1 MDAAPLRCAILD
13 DYQGVAL
20 EYADWGPLTQRTQPR
35 VELRVFRQHLGDVD
49 SLVAAIGDCEI
60 VVAMRERTRFTAA
73 VLQRLP
79 RLRLLVTTGG
89 RNASIDLQAARARGV
104 VVCCTGSITT
114 GTSEHTWALLTA
126 LARNIPSEVSA
137 FRSGGPWQVGVGQDL
152 AGKRLGLVG
161 LGRIGARVARVGQ
174 AFEMQVQAWS
184 QNLTLERCRDLG
196 VEHAGSL
203 EALMASSDF
212 VSVHLVLSERTRGL
226 IDRSMLGRMKPS
238 AFLVNTSRGPIV
250 EESALVEALQQR
262 RIAGAALDVFD
273 HEPLPS
279 DHPLRA
285 MPHVVATSHVG
296 YVTHDAYR
304 VYYRDVVEDIVKWL
318 DGAPVRLL
326 GP

>member
-1 MDAAPLRCAILD
+1 
-13 DYQGVAL
+13 
-20 EYADWGPLTQRTQPR
+20 
-35 VELRVFRQHLGDVD
+35 
-49 SLVAAIGDCEI
+49 
-60 VVAMRERTRFTAA
+60 
-73 VLQRLP
+73 
-79 RLRLLVTTGG
+79 
-89 RNASIDLQAARARGV
+89 
-104 VVCCTGSITT
+104 
-114 GTSEHTWALLTA
+114 
-126 LARNIPSEVSA
+126 
-137 FRSGGPWQVGVGQDL
+137 VGVGQDL

-174 AFEMQVQAWS
+174 AFDMQVQAWS

-226 IDRSMLGRMKPS
+226 IGRSMLGRMKPS

-318 DGAPVRLL
+318 DGTPVRLL